1 MTGILISSGCLGE
14 RQRAFIFGTE
24 HAACRHHGTS
34 DELQMPNNDKE
45 SRHGDHLMNRLLTAL
60 TLGSALA
67 CTSLAALAGATSPDM
82 GPPPSQTGI
91 DPRVQGS
98 DPARQGADVDT
109 QTKKGIS
116 IGGGT
121 SMSNGTGNNNDA
133 DLPGGDTTNGGGS
146 KGSGSSSAGGA
157 GG

>member
-1 MTGILISSGCLGE
+1 MKRSL
-14 RQRAFIFGTE
+14 A
-24 HAACRHHGTS
+24 
-34 DELQMPNNDKE
+34 
-45 SRHGDHLMNRLLTAL
+45 
-60 TLGSALA
+60 ALA
-67 CTSLAALAGATSPDM
+67 LGCAMTCTSLAALAGATSPDM

-98 DPARQGADVDT
+98 DAARQGADVDT

-121 SMSNGTGNNNDA
+121 SMSNGSGNKNDA
-133 DLPGGDTTNGGGS
+133 DLPGGDTTTGGGS

>member
-1 MTGILISSGCLGE
+1 M
-14 RQRAFIFGTE
+14 RTE
-24 HAACRHHGTS
+24 DAACRHHGTS
-34 DELQMPNNDKE
+34 DELQMPNDDKE
-45 SRHGDHLMNRLLTAL
+45 SRHGDHLMNRLLTAF
-60 TLGSALA
+60 TLGCALT
-67 CTSLAALAGATSPDM
+67 CTSLTALAGATSPDM

-98 DPARQGADVDT
+98 DPARQGSDVDT

-121 SMSNGTGNNNDA
+121 SMSNDTGNNNHA
-133 DLPGGDTTNGGGS
+133 DLPGGDTTTGGGS

>member
-1 MTGILISSGCLGE
+1 
-14 RQRAFIFGTE
+14 
-24 HAACRHHGTS
+24 
-34 DELQMPNNDKE
+34 
-45 SRHGDHLMNRLLTAL
+45 MNK
-60 TLGSALA
+60 
-67 CTSLAALAGATSPDM
+67 SLAALALGCALSCASLGAFAGATSPDM

-98 DPARQGADVDT
+98 DPARQGSDVDT

-116 IGGGT
+116 IGGST
-121 SMSNGTGNNNDA
+121 SMSNGTGNNDDA

-157 GG
+157 DG

>member
-1 MTGILISSGCLGE
+1 MPDPKRRDRIGS
-14 RQRAFIFGTE
+14 
-24 HAACRHHGTS
+24 AACRRHGTT
-34 DELQMPNNDKE
+34 DELLMPNDHKE
-45 SRHGDHLMNRLLTAL
+45 SRHGDHLMNRSLAAFTLGCAL
-60 TLGSALA
+60 T

-98 DPARQGADVDT
+98 DPARQGSDVDT

-116 IGGGT
+116 IGGGSGT
-121 SMSNGTGNNNDA
+121 SLSNGTGNNNDA
-133 DLPGGDTTNGGGS
+133 DLPGGDTTSGGGS

>member
-1 MTGILISSGCLGE
+1 
-14 RQRAFIFGTE
+14 
-24 HAACRHHGTS
+24 
-34 DELQMPNNDKE
+34 
-45 SRHGDHLMNRLLTAL
+45 MNRSLAAF
-60 TLGSALA
+60 TLGCALS
-67 CTSLAALAGATSPDM
+67 CTSLATLAGATSPDM

-98 DPARQGADVDT
+98 DPARQGADVDA
-109 QTKKGIS
+109 QNKKGIS

-121 SMSNGTGNNNDA
+121 SMSNGTGNKDDA
-133 DLPGGDTTNGGGS
+133 DLPGGDTTTGGGS